1 MLINYSLSSPARERL
16 QCVQW
21 SQKWEH
27 FRTLRSEIFRGN
39 SKIHTTDYWE
49 WRKHWTEED
58 SGHRG
63 LWLLTFSQKSD
74 INCNNYDSI
83 SYNSYLLSYSCDFH
97 NSDFFSSKIWLFLK
111 KKKKKWLFPSFFKFF
126 SSKIRFYSFVWTRN
140 LYVFYFSLFSKVF
153 YVPMCQNKIHLKKKK
168 KSDFSSLKN
177 DFFFP
182 QNLTFFSPQKNLI
195 LYLCIHTPC
204 MSCTLV
210 YFPKCFI
217 WLWVKIKQ
225 ELSDFFPK
233 KSLLLY
239 FSQFWLKT
247 QRKIK

>member
-74 INCNNYDSI
+74 FNCNNYDSI

-97 NSDFFSSKIWLFLK
+97 NSDFFSSKIWLF
-111 KKKKKWLFPSFFKFF
+111 
-126 SSKIRFYSFVWTRN
+126 
-140 LYVFYFSLFSKVF
+140 
-153 YVPMCQNKIHLKKKK
+153 KKKK
-168 KSDFSSLKN
+168 KSDFFPHFLK
-177 DFFFP
+177 FFP
-182 QNLTFFSPQKNLI
+182 QKSDFIP
-195 LYLCIHTPC
+195 LYGPATC
-204 MSCTLV
+204 MSFTFH
-210 YFPKCFI
+210 YFPKCFMY
-217 WLWVKIKQ
+217 LCVKIK
-225 ELSDFFPK
+225 
-233 KSLLLY
+233 Y
-239 FSQFWLKT
+239 
-247 QRKIK
+247 I